1 MSIPA
6 ISRKSASRLSLAL
19 FAALASGVAFA
30 PQAGAADA
38 SNPFA
43 EFFGSWKGAGQVV
56 GVNGTK
62 ESIRCRADYA
72 PSGRDPALSQSL
84 TCASDSYRFNVR
96 SYAIAE
102 ADGVQGHWE
111 ESTRQVQGHL
121 VGKVAGGHF
130 SGSISGTG
138 FTAEMSLTASG
149 SKQTVSI
156 KPNGGDIALVDIV
169 LDRAPAARGV

>member
-1 MSIPA
+1 MSTAA
-6 ISRKSASRLSLAL
+6 ISRKRASCLSLAL
-19 FAALASGVAFA
+19 FAALVSAIAVAPPA
-30 PQAGAADA
+30 NAADA
-38 SNPFA
+38 GNPFA

-72 PSGRDPALSQSL
+72 PSGSDPALSQSL
-84 TCASDSYRFNVR
+84 TCASDNYRFNVR
-96 SYAIAE
+96 SYVIAE
-102 ADGVQGHWE
+102 GDGVQGHWE

-121 VGKVAGGHF
+121 VGKVAGGQF
-130 SGSISGTG
+130 VGNISGTG
-138 FTAEMSLTASG
+138 FTAEMSLNTSG
-149 SKQTVSI
+149 GRQTVSI